1 MTGAAHSLF
10 DDEII
15 YISYLLLIV
24 SLVVSMNVHHYI
36 LDETG
41 ALPMLPSAHTNV
53 LVYMHMCINM

>member
-1 MTGAAHSLF
+1 MPRIHYLAMNL
-10 DDEII
+10 

-24 SLVVSMNVHHYI
+24 SLVVSRNVHHYI